1 MNYSNQSFN
10 FKVQNVKSYQSNKQE
25 LTFVCSRTCS
35 NSKIFTFIWGC
46 ITFKFN
52 LEFSFFNTAKF
63 HNRNFKIFGA
73 KIFETKLWYPVDRK
87 WNTLGSESDMFQ
99 AQIGC
104 FILSDFWKKKSDIK
118 FCNFWNIFL
127 FRGFV
132 IWSNVSAGWQLK
144 IKQSWKQECSRWF
157 TLSVKFNHFWSSFWI
172 KSLVILIFLEGYRLI
187 WWRTHDSSKNR
198 HFRASSGKSLVLW

>member
-1 MNYSNQSFN
+1 MNLDFWVCQN
-10 FKVQNVKSYQSNKQE
+10 F
-25 LTFVCSRTCS
+25 
-35 NSKIFTFIWGC
+35 
-46 ITFKFN
+46 IT
-52 LEFSFFNTAKF
+52 E
-63 HNRNFKIFGA
+63 NFKIRL
-73 KIFETKLWYPVDRK
+73 ETWISVWSKMEHTRIWVGYVTIPNR
-87 WNTLGSESDMFQ
+87 MFYF
-99 AQIGC
+99 AR
-104 FILSDFWKKKSDIK
+104 FLKKKIGYK
-118 FCNFWNIFL
+118 ILLFLKHFL

-187 WWRTHDSSKNR
+187 WWHTHDSSKNR